1 MNLEVIE
8 SDTIIKGLFNSERK
22 MSEEIQ
28 PPEKEKQALKP
39 VMSQVRNIGIM
50 AHIDAGKTTISERI
64 LFYTGVNYK
73 VGEVHR
79 GNATMDWMVQEQER
93 GITITS
99 AATSCSWNKFKIN
112 LIDTPGHVDFTAE
125 VERSLRVLDG
135 AVAVFCSVGGVQPQS
150 ETVWRQA
157 QKYRV
162 PIIAFVNKMDR
173 VGADFDHVV
182 DEIKSK
188 LGAAAIP
195 IQIPIGSEED
205 FAGVIDVIK
214 NKAYY
219 FEGEHGIDVVEDEVP
234 VEFLDVTQ
242 SAYNYIIECVA
253 ESDEKIMEYYLMNDK
268 PSIGTLTNA
277 LRRCVISGSVVPV
290 LCGSAFKNKGVQ
302 NLLDSVTDFLPSPI
316 DIKEIQGWDV
326 KSGKKITRTNGEGQP
341 FSALAFKV
349 MTDPYVGKLIF
360 FRVYSG
366 FLKTGMKIFNPRT
379 RKTERI
385 GRILKMHANSREEIQ
400 CVQSGDI
407 AATVALKNI
416 TTGDTLCD
424 INKQIILES
433 MNFPDPVVSMA
444 IEPKTVAE
452 RDKLYTALHN
462 LSDEDPTFQTR
473 VDTETGQT
481 IISGMGE
488 LHLEILRDRLFREFK
503 VSANCGAPEVAYRE
517 TITKVSEADGK
528 FVRQTGGKGQ
538 YGHVIIRISPK
549 GRGEGLTI
557 ENLVKGGNIPG
568 EFIKPVENGLKEAAM
583 TGVLAG
589 YPVIDLHIDIL
600 DGSYHAVDSSEIAF
614 RLAASIAFK
623 EAVTKAGLVLLE
635 PIMKLEIHSPE
646 DNMGD
651 VIGDVSSRRGYIIE
665 VETVSNFAAIRANIP
680 LSELFGYTTAL
691 RSLTRGRASNSMEPS
706 HFELVPEAIRK
717 KILES

>member
-1 MNLEVIE
+1 M
-8 SDTIIKGLFNSERK
+8 
-22 MSEEIQ
+22 
-28 PPEKEKQALKP
+28 
-39 VMSQVRNIGIM
+39 
-50 AHIDAGKTTISERI
+50 
-64 LFYTGVNYK
+64 
-73 VGEVHR
+73 GEVHH
-79 GNATMDWMVQEQER
+79 GNATMDSMIQEQER

-99 AATSCSWNKFKIN
+99 AATSCSWDKYKIN

-125 VERSLRVLDG
+125 VERSLRILDG
-135 AVAVFCSVGGVQPQS
+135 AIAVFCSVGGVQPQS

-157 QKYRV
+157 KKYQV

-173 VGADFDHVV
+173 VGADFSHVV
-182 DEIKSK
+182 DDIKCK
-188 LGAAAIP
+188 LDAAAVP
-195 IQIPIGSEED
+195 IQLPIGSEED
-205 FAGVIDVIK
+205 FSGVIDVIE
-214 NKAYY
+214 NRAYY
-219 FEGEHGIDVVEDEVP
+219 FEGEHGIDVVEREVP
-234 VEFLDVTQ
+234 NKFSEAVQ

-253 ESDEKIMEYYLMNDK
+253 ENDEEIMEYYLMNDK
-268 PSIGTLTNA
+268 PSNTTLMNA
-277 LRRCVISGSVVPV
+277 LRRSVLSGAVVPV

-302 NLLDSVTDFLPSPI
+302 NLLDAVINYLPSPI
-316 DIKEIQGWDV
+316 DVKEIEGWDV
-326 KSGKKITRTNGEGQP
+326 NSGGKISRNNDEDQP
-341 FSALAFKV
+341 FCALAFKV

-366 FLKTGMKIFNPRT
+366 YLKTGMKVFNPRT
-379 RKTERI
+379 RNTERI

-400 CVQSGDI
+400 CVKNGDI
-407 AATVALKNI
+407 AATVALKNV

-424 INKQIILES
+424 IKNQIILES

-452 RDKLYTALHN
+452 RDKLYVALHN
-462 LSDEDPTFQTR
+462 LSEEDPTFQTR
-473 VDTETGQT
+473 VDAETGQT

-503 VSANCGAPEVAYRE
+503 VEANCGAPEVAYRE
-517 TITKVSEADGK
+517 TVTKNAEADGK
-528 FVRQTGGKGQ
+528 FIKQTGGRGQ
-538 YGHVIIRISPK
+538 YGHVVIKIVPK

-557 ENLVKGGNIPG
+557 ENSVKGGNIPR

-589 YPVIDLHIDIL
+589 YPVIDIHIDIL
-600 DGSYHAVDSSEIAF
+600 DGSFHPVDSSEIAF
-614 RLAASIAFK
+614 KLAASIAFR
-623 EAVTKAGLVLLE
+623 EAVKKAGLVLLE

-651 VIGDVSSRRGYIIE
+651 VIGDISSRRGHVTE
-665 VETVSNFAAIRANIP
+665 VETQSNFAAIRAQVP

-706 HFELVPEAIRK
+706 HFELVPETIK
-717 KILES
+717 DKILEL

>member
-1 MNLEVIE
+1 MNVAVIE
-8 SDTIIKGLFNSERK
+8 SGPIVSQIFNSERK
-22 MSEEIQ
+22 MSEEVQ
-28 PPEKEKQALKP
+28 PPTRKGQPSRPL
-39 VMSQVRNIGIM
+39 MNQVRNIGIM

-73 VGEVHR
+73 VGEVHH
-79 GNATMDWMVQEQER
+79 GNATMDWMIQEQER

-99 AATSCSWNKFKIN
+99 AATSCSWDKYKIN

-125 VERSLRVLDG
+125 VERSLRILDG
-135 AVAVFCSVGGVQPQS
+135 AIAVFCSVGGVQPQS

-157 QKYRV
+157 KKYQV

-173 VGADFDHVV
+173 VGADFSHVV
-182 DEIKSK
+182 DDIKCK
-188 LGAAAIP
+188 LDAAAVP
-195 IQIPIGSEED
+195 IQLPIGSEED
-205 FAGVIDVIK
+205 FSGVIDVIE
-214 NKAYY
+214 NRAYY
-219 FEGEHGIDVVEDEVP
+219 FEGEHGIDVVEREVP
-234 VEFLDVTQ
+234 NKFSEAVQ

-253 ESDEKIMEYYLMNDK
+253 ENDEEIMEYYLMNDK
-268 PSIGTLTNA
+268 PSNTTLMNA
-277 LRRCVISGSVVPV
+277 LRRSVLSGAVVPV

-302 NLLDSVTDFLPSPI
+302 NLLDAVINYLPSPI
-316 DIKEIQGWDV
+316 DVKEIEGWDV
-326 KSGKKITRTNGEGQP
+326 NSGGKISRNNDEDQP
-341 FSALAFKV
+341 FCALAFKV

-366 FLKTGMKIFNPRT
+366 YLKTGMKVFNPRT
-379 RKTERI
+379 RNTERI

-400 CVQSGDI
+400 CVKNGDI
-407 AATVALKNI
+407 AATVALKNV

-424 INKQIILES
+424 IKNQIILES

-452 RDKLYTALHN
+452 RDKLYVALHN
-462 LSDEDPTFQTR
+462 LSEEDPTFQTR
-473 VDTETGQT
+473 VDAETGQT

-503 VSANCGAPEVAYRE
+503 VEANCGAPEVAYRE
-517 TITKVSEADGK
+517 TVTKNAEADGK
-528 FVRQTGGKGQ
+528 FIKQTGGRGQ
-538 YGHVIIRISPK
+538 YGHVVIKIVPK

-557 ENLVKGGNIPG
+557 ENSVKGGNIPR

-589 YPVIDLHIDIL
+589 YPVIDIHIDIL
-600 DGSYHAVDSSEIAF
+600 DGSFHPVDSSEIAF
-614 RLAASIAFK
+614 KLAASIAFR
-623 EAVTKAGLVLLE
+623 EAVKKAGLVLLE

-651 VIGDVSSRRGYIIE
+651 VIGDISSRRGHVTE
-665 VETVSNFAAIRANIP
+665 VETQSNFAAIRAQVP

-706 HFELVPEAIRK
+706 HFELVPETIK
-717 KILES
+717 DKILEL